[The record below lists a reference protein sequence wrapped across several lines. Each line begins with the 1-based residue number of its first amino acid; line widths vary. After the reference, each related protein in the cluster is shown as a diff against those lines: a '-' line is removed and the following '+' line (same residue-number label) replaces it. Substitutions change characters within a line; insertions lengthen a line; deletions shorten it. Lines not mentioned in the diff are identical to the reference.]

1 MKKTYEAP
9 VAAPVRIGGTDILSS
24 SWELPII
31 PEDEENF

>member
-1 MKKTYEAP
+1 MKKTYQTP
-9 VAAPVRIGGTDILSS
+9 VAALVRVSGTDILSS